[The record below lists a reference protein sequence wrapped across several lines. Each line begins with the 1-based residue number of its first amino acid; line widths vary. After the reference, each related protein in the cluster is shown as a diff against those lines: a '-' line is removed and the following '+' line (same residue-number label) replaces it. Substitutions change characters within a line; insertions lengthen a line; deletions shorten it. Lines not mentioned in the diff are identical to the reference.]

1 MNGLMAGFAR
11 VNITPAMGT
20 PIAGSYKVRLAER
33 VLDELEANVLALAL
47 GETRMLLISVDNLGL
62 SQRSQDPLRQ
72 QIASRTGVGA
82 EAIFI
87 ACTHTHTAPMVDGN
101 VNPMLQDAYF
111 NFLSTRLADAAD
123 FALHD
128 LKPARMGWA
137 EGRAPGIAFI
147 RRYLMKDGSIR
158 TNPGV
163 NHPDVVGP
171 VGQVDERVGVLRFDR
186 EGGETIVLAHF
197 GVHPDTIGG
206 CNISADWPGFAR
218 RTVER
223 AIEGTR
229 CIVLNGAQGDINHVN
244 TSPVGGDLNDMT
256 VDFDDVMRGYGHA
269 RHMGRTIAGAVLQ
282 VYGKVCYT
290 PVDSLQA
297 AQKVIRHPSNRPRPE
312 DLPMARLY
320 DQLHK
325 EHRDSEIPYQG
336 MMLTTIVAEA
346 ERMLQLENGPDEFA
360 LRVSVAVI
368 GNVALVG
375 VPGEPFSGVGR
386 AIKAAPGWAMVLPC
400 CCVNGNEAYFPDME
414 AYQNGSY
421 EVRSSIFKAG
431 VGEAISGEALRML
444 DAIRKTGGQ
453 THVE

>member
-1 MNGLMAGFAR
+1 MDGLMAGFAR

-20 PIAGSYKVRLAER
+20 PVAGYYKVRLAER

-47 GETRMLLISVDNLGL
+47 GEARMLLVSVDNLGM
-62 SQRSQDPLRQ
+62 SQRRQDLLRG
-72 QIASRTGVGA
+72 QIASRTGVEA
-82 EAIFI
+82 EAVFI
-87 ACTHTHTAPMVDGN
+87 ACTHTHTGPMVDGD
-101 VNPMLQDAYF
+101 VDPALQDAYF
-111 NFLSTRLADAAD
+111 SFLLARLVDAAG
-123 FALHD
+123 FALRD

-137 EGRAPGIAFI
+137 QGQAPGIAFI

-171 VGQVDERVGVLRFDR
+171 IGQVDERVGVLRFDR
-186 EGGETIVLAHF
+186 EGGETLVLAHF

-223 AIEGTR
+223 ALEGTR
-229 CIVLNGAQGDINHVN
+229 CIVFNGAQGDINHVN
-244 TSPVGGDLNDMT
+244 TAPAGGDLNDLTM
-256 VDFDDVMRGYGHA
+256 DFDDVMRGYGHA
-269 RHMGRTIAGAVLQ
+269 RHMGQAVAGAVLQ
-282 VYGKVCYT
+282 VYAKVCYT
-290 PVDSLQA
+290 PVHSLQA
-297 AQKVIRHPSNRPRPE
+297 AQKVIRHPSNRPSPE
-312 DLPMARLY
+312 ELPMARLY
-320 DQLHK
+320 NRLHQ
-325 EHRDSEIPYQG
+325 EHRDAEIPYQG
-336 MMLTTIVAEA
+336 MMLTTVVAEA
-346 ERMLQLENGPDEFA
+346 ERMLQLENGPDDFA
-360 LRVSVAVI
+360 LRVSVAAI

-386 AIKAAPGWAMVLPC
+386 TIKAAPGWAMVLPC

-431 VGEAISGEALRML
+431 VGEAIAGEALRML
-444 DAIRKTGGQ
+444 DAIKETGGQ
-453 THVE
+453 IHVE